1 TGEALGKQSY
11 YIGYAQDEW
20 KIKSN
25 LVMNLGLRYEYYS
38 PLREANNRQI
48 YFNIVTGTLRDP
60 SGDPY
65 VSKKNSFGPRVALT
79 WSPNP
84 TGNGF
89 FGGGKSVLRGGFGI
103 YYGPGQTEDQVQPI
117 ESNRISSTL
126 SGGAF
131 PQDPNAIAALF
142 TSAPLNRQYQPRAYA
157 PEYTIP
163 ERIYQYGF
171 SIQQELPYQ

>member
-1 TGEALGKQSY
+1 PIRLYTDRQGGITYTFANITNFLTNTLQSTQYLADLSAPSAFFNNSTGEALGKQSY

-84 TGNGF
+84 TGDGF
-89 FGGGKSVLRGGFGI
+89 FG
-103 YYGPGQTEDQVQPI
+103 
-117 ESNRISSTL
+117 
-126 SGGAF
+126 
-131 PQDPNAIAALF
+131 
-142 TSAPLNRQYQPRAYA
+142 
-157 PEYTIP
+157 
-163 ERIYQYGF
+163 
-171 SIQQELPYQ
+171 